1 MTCSNNYVCPQESC
15 VGVLSTRLR
24 NVVNTAALLMLCAVS
39 SGATVNLA
47 WDASATDGCGYR
59 LYAQSGTNI
68 LRVATGTNLTATL
81 DVVAPGFWSFWA
93 TATKDGVESDP
104 SNVLTVEVPR
114 TPEGMRTVAIEY
126 TVTLTNDWAETGFFR
141 LRIP

>member
-1 MTCSNNYVCPQESC
+1 MTCSNNYVRPQESY

-24 NVVNTAALLMLCAVS
+24 KVVNTAALLMLCAVS

-68 LRVATGTNLTATL
+68 LRVSTGTNLTATL
-81 DVVAPGFWSFWA
+81 DDVVPGFWSFWA
-93 TATKDGVESDP
+93 TAIKDKIESDP
-104 SNVLTVEVPR
+104 SNVLTVEVPHTPQGIR
-114 TPEGMRTVAIEY
+114 TLVVEHGTTI
-126 TVTLTNDWAETGFFR
+126 TNWTEFFR
-141 LRIP
+141 VKFE

>member
-1 MTCSNNYVCPQESC
+1 M
-15 VGVLSTRLR
+15 RLLASILFL
-24 NVVNTAALLMLCAVS
+24 AALSAEASYLQ
-39 SGATVNLA
+39 LA
-47 WDASATDGCGYR
+47 WDASVTDGCDYR

-68 LRVATGTNLTATL
+68 VRVETGTNLTASL
-81 DVVAPGFWSFWA
+81 EDILPGFWSFWA
-93 TATKDGVESDP
+93 TAIKDRIESDP

-126 TVTLTNDWAETGFFR
+126 TVTLTNNWEEAGFFR